1 MHDYHIISWGL
12 GAMGRGM
19 ARLFLEKNQ
28 GRIVGAIDT
37 DPDKIGR
44 DLAEIIGW
52 PEPLALTVT
61 DAAETVLAQKPG
73 GMILLATSSFT
84 REVLPQIELA
94 LKYGW
99 DVITIAEEMSAPQ
112 VQTPELAE
120 AIDRLAREQGR
131 VVLGTGINPGFV
143 LDTLV
148 VALTAP
154 CLSIQKI
161 RAERVNDLSP
171 FGPTVMA
178 TQGVGTTVDE
188 FERGLA
194 DGTIVGHVGFPQ
206 SLHLIATAL
215 GWELDRIEEERE
227 PIVARERRQS
237 PYVVVEPGRVAGCR
251 HIARGY
257 SQGRLV
263 LELIHPQ
270 QVQPQAEGISTGD
283 YITIEGTP
291 TISMQIQPEIPGGLG
306 TIAMAVNAIP
316 LLAKLKPGL
325 RTMLDLPVPRA
336 WLQRRKK

>member
-1 MHDYHIISWGL
+1 MQQCKIVIWGL

-19 ARLFLEKNQ
+19 AHLVLEKKQ
-28 GRIVGAIDT
+28 GKIVGAIDW
-37 DPDKIGR
+37 DQAKKEK
-44 DLAEIIGW
+44 DLAEVIGW
-52 PEPLALTVT
+52 QEPLGVPVGTE
-61 DAAETVLAQKPG
+61 AEPVLRQGKG
-73 GMILLATSSFT
+73 DVVLLATSSFSK
-84 REVLPQIELA
+84 EVYDQIRIA
-94 LKYGW
+94 VKAGYH
-99 DVITIAEEMSAPQ
+99 VITIAEEMSAPG
-112 VQTPELAE
+112 VLTPDLAAE
-120 AIDRLAREQGR
+120 IDGLAREKGR

-178 TQGVGTTVDE
+178 TQGVGTTVEE

-194 DGTIVGHVGFPQ
+194 EGTIVGHVGFPQ
-206 SLHLIATAL
+206 SLHLIARAL
-215 GWELDRIEEERE
+215 GWELERVEEFRE
-227 PIVARERRQS
+227 PIIARERRQS
-237 PYVVVEPGRVAGCR
+237 PYVTVEPGQVAGCR
-251 HIARGY
+251 HMAYGY

-283 YITIEGTP
+283 FITIEGTP
-291 TISMQIQPEIPGGLG
+291 TISLKIQPEIPGGLG

-316 LLAKLKPGL
+316 LVVQAQPGL
-325 RTMLDLPVPRA
+325 RNMLDLPVPRA
-336 WLQRRKK
+336 WLGVRRD